1 MSSVRLQG
9 TWLIRKKYM
18 LFLNNWQQILEVEI
32 KEKTPLKT
40 ASKILNTWDKSEK
53 KKDVQ
58 DL

>member
-1 MSSVRLQG
+1 
-9 TWLIRKKYM
+9 M